1 MKLLYTTTLNS
12 GSPGSIIIP
21 FGVKKMKINSTAGV
35 ESNELGKLTTSG
47 FSLIQSYSFPIIDG
61 SSPNVFTFKAPS
73 ERLVVSVFVEEVG
86 GTPDPDY
93 FTREANTS
101 E

>member
-1 MKLLYTTTLNS
+1 MKLLYTVTLNS
-12 GSPGSIIIP
+12 GSVGSIILQ
-21 FGVKKMKINSTAGV
+21 FGVKKMKINSTAGC
-35 ESNELGKLTTSG
+35 ESNELGKLTTAVLS
-47 FSLIQSYSFPIIDG
+47 QQQPYSFPIIDG

-73 ERLVVSVFVEEVG
+73 ERLVVTVFVEEIG

-93 FTREANTS
+93 FTREVSVS

>member
-1 MKLLYTTTLNS
+1 ML
-12 GSPGSIIIP
+12 P
-21 FGVKKMKINSTAGV
+21 FGVKKMKINSTAGC
-35 ESNELGKLTTSG
+35 ESNELGKLTTAA
-47 FSLIQSYSFPIIDG
+47 FSQQQSYSFPIIDG

-93 FTREANTS
+93 FTREVNTS

>member
-1 MKLLYTTTLNS
+1 MKLLYTTLVES
-12 GSPGSIIIP
+12 GSPGSITIP
-21 FGVKKMKINSTAGV
+21 FGVKKMKINATAGC
-35 ESNELGKLTTSG
+35 ESNELGKLITTA
-47 FSLIQSYSFPIIDG
+47 FSQQQSYSFPIIDG

-93 FTREANTS
+93 FTREVKQS

>member
-21 FGVKKMKINSTAGV
+21 FGVKKMKINSTTGV
-35 ESNELGKLTTSG
+35 ESNELGKLTTSA

-61 SSPNVFTFKAPS
+61 SRPNVFTFKAPS

-86 GTPDPDY
+86 GTPYPDY
-93 FTREANTS
+93 FTREVNTS

>member
-1 MKLLYTTTLNS
+1 MKLLYTATLNS
-12 GSPGSIIIP
+12 GSPGSIVLP
-21 FGVKKMKINSTAGV
+21 
-35 ESNELGKLTTSG
+35 
-47 FSLIQSYSFPIIDG
+47 
-61 SSPNVFTFKAPS
+61 
-73 ERLVVSVFVEEVG
+73 VEEVG

>member
-1 MKLLYTTTLNS
+1 MKLLYTVTLNS
-12 GSPGSIIIP
+12 GSVGSIILP
-21 FGVKKMKINSTAGV
+21 FGVKKMKINTTAGC
-35 ESNELGKLTTSG
+35 ESNELGKLATVALS
-47 FSLIQSYSFPIIDG
+47 QQQPYSFPIIDG

-73 ERLVVSVFVEEVG
+73 ERLVVTVFVEEIG

-93 FTREANTS
+93 FTREVSVS

>member
-1 MKLLYTTTLNS
+1 MKLLYTVTVNS
-12 GSPGSIIIP
+12 GSAGSIILP
-21 FGVKKMKINSTAGV
+21 FGVKKMKINSTAGC
-35 ESNELGKLTTSG
+35 ESNELGKLTTG
-47 FSLIQSYSFPIIDG
+47 AFSQQQAYSFPIIGG

-93 FTREANTS
+93 FTREVN
-101 E
+101 

>member
-1 MKLLYTTTLNS
+1 MK
-12 GSPGSIIIP
+12 
-21 FGVKKMKINSTAGV
+21 
-35 ESNELGKLTTSG
+35 LGKLTTAA
-47 FSLIQSYSFPIIDG
+47 FSQQQSYSFPIIDG
-61 SSPNVFTFKAPS
+61 SSPNVFTSKAPS

-93 FTREANTS
+93 FTREVNTS

>member
-1 MKLLYTTTLNS
+1 MKLIYTATLNS
-12 GSPGSIIIP
+12 GSPGSIVLP
-21 FGVKKMKINSTAGV
+21 FGVKKMKINSTAGC
-35 ESNELGKLTTSG
+35 ESNELGKLTTVA
-47 FSLIQSYSFPIIDG
+47 FSQQQSYSFPIIDG

-86 GTPDPDY
+86 GTADPDY
-93 FTREANTS
+93 FTREVNTS

>member
-1 MKLLYTTTLNS
+1 MKLIYTATLNA
-12 GSPGSIIIP
+12 GSPGSLVLP
-21 FGVKKMKINSTAGV
+21 FGVKKMKINSTAGC
-35 ESNELGKLTTSG
+35 ESTELGKLTTAV
-47 FSLIQSYSFPIIDG
+47 FSQQQSYSFPIIDG

-86 GTPDPDY
+86 GTPDRNY
-93 FTREANTS
+93 FTREVNTS